1 MEDNSGVVSSKRIL
15 IRANLTH
22 PLVYANSHSPHVA
35 FSMRILIR
43 INLTS
48 FMFAN
53 DHSQENVAAVITMTG
68 EEKFTGK
75 QGAVSGIE
83 SEEGKET
90 ARNMHPR
97 LTEHAQ

>member
-1 MEDNSGVVSSKRIL
+1 MEDNSGGGKR
-15 IRANLTH
+15 H
-22 PLVYANSHSPHVA
+22 KG
-35 FSMRILIR
+35 
-43 INLTS
+43 

-97 LTEHAQ
+97 LTEDAQ